1 MTKEQEPK
9 SILDFE
15 IYIPPI
21 DIPPIEISELDL
33 EIDLEA
39 AAKRFRGEK

>member
-1 MTKEQEPK
+1 MKQNQK

-15 IYIPPI
+15 IHIPRMNF
-21 DIPPIEISELDL
+21 DLDL

-39 AAKRFRGEK
+39 AAKRFRKGLKNG